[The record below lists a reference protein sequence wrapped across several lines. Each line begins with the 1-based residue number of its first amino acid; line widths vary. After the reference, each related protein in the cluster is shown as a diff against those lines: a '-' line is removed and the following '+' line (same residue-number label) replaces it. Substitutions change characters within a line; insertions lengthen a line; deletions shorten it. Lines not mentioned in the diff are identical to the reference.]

1 MTVSRTLW
9 QNVQQYIWLVGG
21 IVCLFLAF
29 IFWVMT
35 DSKKLVEVEKA
46 ADADA
51 PVQIQPEKVATTANL
66 GALADEVRPLD
77 LTTRTVASGQ
87 HEAEFRGT
95 KFINENKKQWTL
107 ELFRAS
113 DEDIIKNFLKNRP
126 ERNKFIYFRLS
137 GDKQSEQY
145 VLTYGVFKRSEDAIQ
160 QLTQLNL
167 DLPESVK
174 PHPQQF
180 STYAPLVNDLGADEM
195 KGGMS
200 QTYEVRLRPA
210 ALPKIDESLLIG
222 SGVGGTV
229 NTQPK
234 VASPTTNST
243 TRTTII
249 RRDAEGNVV
258 DVHQSNSG
266 AADAA
271 KKAQQNRTTEVST
284 KNATNEGTRGN

>member
-21 IVCLFLAF
+21 IVCLLLAF

-35 DSKKLVEVEKA
+35 DSKKLVEVEKS
-46 ADADA
+46 ADSDA

-167 DLPESVK
+167 DLPESIK
-174 PHPQQF
+174 PQPQQF

-195 KGGMS
+195 KGGIS

-210 ALPKIDESLLIG
+210 ALPKIDQSLLIG
-222 SGVGGTV
+222 GGVA
-229 NTQPK
+229 TQPK
-234 VASPTTNST
+234 VAAPATNST

-258 DVHQSNSG
+258 DVHQSNS
-266 AADAA
+266 AVDMA
-271 KKAQQNRTTEVST
+271 KKTQQNRTIEPSV

>member
-46 ADADA
+46 ADSDT

-113 DEDIIKNFLKNRP
+113 DEDIVKNFLKNRND
-126 ERNKFIYFRLS
+126 RNKFIYFRLS
-137 GDKQSEQY
+137 GEKQSEQY

-167 DLPESVK
+167 DLPESIK
-174 PHPQQF
+174 PQPQQF

-195 KGGMS
+195 KGGIS

-222 SGVGGTV
+222 TGVGGAV
-229 NTQPK
+229 NTSPK
-234 VASPTTNST
+234 VTAPSTNST

-258 DVHQSNSG
+258 DVHQSNS

-271 KKAQQNRTTEVST
+271 KRVQQNRTTEPST

>member
-21 IVCLFLAF
+21 IVCLLLAF

-35 DSKKLVEVEKA
+35 DSKKLVEVEKS
-46 ADADA
+46 ADSDA

-167 DLPESVK
+167 DLPESIK
-174 PHPQQF
+174 PQPQQF

-195 KGGMS
+195 KGGIS

-222 SGVGGTV
+222 GGVA
-229 NTQPK
+229 TQPK
-234 VASPTTNST
+234 SNGLQQQILQLVQRLFVEMLRGMLWMYISL
-243 TRTTII
+243 I
-249 RRDAEGNVV
+249 RQLMWLKR
-258 DVHQSNSG
+258 
-266 AADAA
+266 
-271 KKAQQNRTTEVST
+271 AQQNRTTEPT
-284 KNATNEGTRGN
+284 AKKCNK

>member
-46 ADADA
+46 ADSDA

-167 DLPESVK
+167 DLPESIK
-174 PHPQQF
+174 PQPQQF

-222 SGVGGTV
+222 TGVSGAA

-234 VASPTTNST
+234 VAAPATNST

-258 DVHQSNSG
+258 DVHQSNS
-266 AADAA
+266 AVDVL
-271 KKAQQNRTTEVST
+271 KKAQQNRTTEPTV

>member
-21 IVCLFLAF
+21 IVCLLLAF

-35 DSKKLVEVEKA
+35 DSKKLVEVEKS
-46 ADADA
+46 ADSDA

-167 DLPESVK
+167 DLPESIK
-174 PHPQQF
+174 PQPQQF

-195 KGGMS
+195 KGGIS

-222 SGVGGTV
+222 SGVA
-229 NTQPK
+229 TQPK
-234 VASPTTNST
+234 VVAPATNST

-258 DVHQSNSG
+258 DVHQSNS
-266 AADAA
+266 AVDVA
-271 KKAQQNRTTEVST
+271 KKAQQNRITEPTV

>member
-21 IVCLFLAF
+21 IVCLLLAF

-35 DSKKLVEVEKA
+35 DSKKLVEVEKS
-46 ADADA
+46 ADSDA

-167 DLPESVK
+167 DLPESIK
-174 PHPQQF
+174 PQPQQF
-180 STYAPLVNDLGADEM
+180 STYAQLVNDLGADEM
-195 KGGMS
+195 KGGIS

-222 SGVGGTV
+222 GGVA
-229 NTQPK
+229 TQPK
-234 VASPTTNST
+234 VVAPATNST

-258 DVHQSNSG
+258 DVHQSNS
-266 AADAA
+266 AVDVA
-271 KKAQQNRTTEVST
+271 KKAQQNRTTEPSV

>member
-21 IVCLFLAF
+21 IVCLLLAF

-35 DSKKLVEVEKA
+35 DSKKLVEVEKS
-46 ADADA
+46 ADSDA

-167 DLPESVK
+167 DLPESIK
-174 PHPQQF
+174 PQPQQF

-195 KGGMS
+195 KGGIS

-222 SGVGGTV
+222 GGVA
-229 NTQPK
+229 TQPK
-234 VASPTTNST
+234 VAAPATNST

-258 DVHQSNSG
+258 DVHQSNS
-266 AADAA
+266 AVDVA
-271 KKAQQNRTTEVST
+271 KKAQQNRTTEPLV

>member
-29 IFWVMT
+29 LFWVMT

-46 ADADA
+46 ADSEA

-113 DEDIIKNFLKNRP
+113 DEDIIKNFLKNRSD
-126 ERNKFIYFRLS
+126 RNKFIYFRLS
-137 GDKQSEQY
+137 GEKQSEQY

-167 DLPESVK
+167 DLPESIK
-174 PHPQQF
+174 PQPQQF
-180 STYAPLVNDLGADEM
+180 STYVPLVNDLGADEM
-195 KGGMS
+195 KGGIS

-210 ALPKIDESLLIG
+210 ALPKIDESLLMG
-222 SGVGGTV
+222 AGVNGAIS
-229 NTQPK
+229 TQPK
-234 VASPTTNST
+234 VTAPATNST

-258 DVHQSNSG
+258 DVHQSNS
-266 AADAA
+266 ADAS
-271 KKAQQNRTTEVST
+271 KRAQQNRETEAPP

>member
-271 KKAQQNRTTEVST
+271 KKAQQNRTTEAST

>member
-21 IVCLFLAF
+21 IVCLLLAF

-35 DSKKLVEVEKA
+35 DSKKLVEVEKS
-46 ADADA
+46 ADSDA

-167 DLPESVK
+167 DLPESIK
-174 PHPQQF
+174 PQPQQF

-195 KGGMS
+195 KGGIS

-222 SGVGGTV
+222 GGVA
-229 NTQPK
+229 TQPK
-234 VASPTTNST
+234 VVTPATNST
-243 TRTTII
+243 THTTII

-258 DVHQSNSG
+258 DVHQSNS
-266 AADAA
+266 AVDVV
-271 KKAQQNRTTEVST
+271 KKAQQNRTTEPT
-284 KNATNEGTRGN
+284 AKNATNEGTRGN

>member
-21 IVCLFLAF
+21 IVCLLLAF

-35 DSKKLVEVEKA
+35 DSKKLVEVEKS
-46 ADADA
+46 ADSDA

-167 DLPESVK
+167 DLPESIK
-174 PHPQQF
+174 PQPQQF

-195 KGGMS
+195 KGGIS

-222 SGVGGTV
+222 GGVA
-229 NTQPK
+229 TQPK
-234 VASPTTNST
+234 VAAPATNST

-258 DVHQSNSG
+258 DVHQSNS
-266 AADAA
+266 AVDVA
-271 KKAQQNRTTEVST
+271 KKAQQNRITEPTV

>member
-21 IVCLFLAF
+21 IVCLLLAF

-35 DSKKLVEVEKA
+35 DSKKLVEVEES
-46 ADADA
+46 ADSDA

-167 DLPESVK
+167 DLPESIK
-174 PHPQQF
+174 PQPQQF

-195 KGGMS
+195 KGGIS

-222 SGVGGTV
+222 GGVA
-229 NTQPK
+229 TQPK
-234 VASPTTNST
+234 VVAPATNST

-258 DVHQSNSG
+258 DVHQSNS
-266 AADAA
+266 AVDVA
-271 KKAQQNRTTEVST
+271 KKAQQNRITEPTV

>member
-21 IVCLFLAF
+21 IVCLLLAF

-35 DSKKLVEVEKA
+35 DSKKLVEVEKS
-46 ADADA
+46 ADSDA

-167 DLPESVK
+167 DLPESIK
-174 PHPQQF
+174 PQPQQF

-195 KGGMS
+195 KGGIS

-222 SGVGGTV
+222 SGVA
-229 NTQPK
+229 TQPK
-234 VASPTTNST
+234 VTAPATNST

-258 DVHQSNSG
+258 DVHQSNS
-266 AADAA
+266 AVDVA
-271 KKAQQNRTTEVST
+271 KKTQQNRTTEPLV

>member
-46 ADADA
+46 ADSDA

-77 LTTRTVASGQ
+77 LTTRTVVSGQ

-113 DEDIIKNFLKNRP
+113 DEDIIKNFLKNRSD
-126 ERNKFIYFRLS
+126 RNKFIYFRLS
-137 GDKQSEQY
+137 GEKQSEQY

-167 DLPESVK
+167 NLPESIK
-174 PHPQQF
+174 PQPQQF
-180 STYAPLVNDLGADEM
+180 STYVPLVNDLGADEM
-195 KGGMS
+195 KGGIS

-210 ALPKIDESLLIG
+210 ALPKIDESLLMG
-222 SGVGGTV
+222 AGVNSAI

-234 VASPTTNST
+234 VAAPSTNST

-258 DVHQSNSG
+258 DVHQSNS
-266 AADAA
+266 AVDTA
-271 KKAQQNRTTEVST
+271 KKAQQNRAIEVPP

>member
-21 IVCLFLAF
+21 IVCLLLAF

-35 DSKKLVEVEKA
+35 DSKKLVEVEKS
-46 ADADA
+46 ADSDA

-167 DLPESVK
+167 DLPESIK
-174 PHPQQF
+174 PQPQQF

-195 KGGMS
+195 KGGIS

-222 SGVGGTV
+222 GGVA
-229 NTQPK
+229 TQPK
-234 VASPTTNST
+234 VAAPATNST

-258 DVHQSNSG
+258 DVHQSNS
-266 AADAA
+266 AVDVA
-271 KKAQQNRTTEVST
+271 KKAQQNRTTEPSV
-284 KNATNEGTRGN
+284 KNATNEGTSGN

>member
-21 IVCLFLAF
+21 IVCLLLAF

-35 DSKKLVEVEKA
+35 DSKKLVEVEKS
-46 ADADA
+46 ADSDA

-167 DLPESVK
+167 DLPESIK
-174 PHPQQF
+174 PQPQQF

-195 KGGMS
+195 KGGIS

-210 ALPKIDESLLIG
+210 ALPKIDESLLLG
-222 SGVGGTV
+222 GGVA
-229 NTQPK
+229 TQPK
-234 VASPTTNST
+234 VTAPATNST

-258 DVHQSNSG
+258 DVHQYNS
-266 AADAA
+266 AVDVA
-271 KKAQQNRTTEVST
+271 KKAQQNRTTEPT
-284 KNATNEGTRGN
+284 AKNATNEGTRGN

>member
-21 IVCLFLAF
+21 IVCLLLAF

-35 DSKKLVEVEKA
+35 DSKKLVEVEKS
-46 ADADA
+46 ADSDA

-167 DLPESVK
+167 DLPESIK
-174 PHPQQF
+174 PQPQQF
-180 STYAPLVNDLGADEM
+180 STYAALVNDLGADEM
-195 KGGMS
+195 KGGIS

-222 SGVGGTV
+222 GGVA
-229 NTQPK
+229 TQPK
-234 VASPTTNST
+234 VAAPATNST

-258 DVHQSNSG
+258 DVHQSNS
-266 AADAA
+266 AVDVA
-271 KKAQQNRTTEVST
+271 KKAQQNRTTEPTV

>member
-46 ADADA
+46 ADSDA

-160 QLTQLNL
+160 QLSQLNL
-167 DLPESVK
+167 DLPESIK
-174 PHPQQF
+174 PQPQQF

-222 SGVGGTV
+222 TGVSGAA
-229 NTQPK
+229 NIQPK
-234 VASPTTNST
+234 VAAPATNST

-258 DVHQSNSG
+258 DVHQSNS
-266 AADAA
+266 AVDVP
-271 KKAQQNRTTEVST
+271 KKAQQNRITEPTV
-284 KNATNEGTRGN
+284 KNATNEGARGN

>member
-21 IVCLFLAF
+21 IVCLLLAF

-35 DSKKLVEVEKA
+35 DSKKLVEVEKS
-46 ADADA
+46 ADSDA

-167 DLPESVK
+167 DLPESIK
-174 PHPQQF
+174 PQPQQF

-195 KGGMS
+195 KGGIS

-222 SGVGGTV
+222 GGVA
-229 NTQPK
+229 TQPK
-234 VASPTTNST
+234 VTAPATNST

-258 DVHQSNSG
+258 DVHQSNS
-266 AADAA
+266 AVDVA
-271 KKAQQNRTTEVST
+271 KKAQQNRTTEPT
-284 KNATNEGTRGN
+284 AKNATNEGTRGN

>member
-21 IVCLFLAF
+21 IVCLLLAF

-35 DSKKLVEVEKA
+35 DSKKLVEVEKS
-46 ADADA
+46 ADSDA

-167 DLPESVK
+167 DLPESIK
-174 PHPQQF
+174 PQPQQF

-195 KGGMS
+195 KGGIS

-222 SGVGGTV
+222 GGVA
-229 NTQPK
+229 TQPK
-234 VASPTTNST
+234 VAAPATNST

-258 DVHQSNSG
+258 DVHQSNS
-266 AADAA
+266 AVDVA
-271 KKAQQNRTTEVST
+271 KKTQQNRTTEPT
-284 KNATNEGTRGN
+284 AKNATNEGTRGN

>member
-21 IVCLFLAF
+21 IVCLLLAF

-35 DSKKLVEVEKA
+35 DSKKLVEVEKS
-46 ADADA
+46 ADSDA

-167 DLPESVK
+167 DLPESIK
-174 PHPQQF
+174 PQPQQF

-195 KGGMS
+195 KGGIS

-222 SGVGGTV
+222 GGVA
-229 NTQPK
+229 TQPK
-234 VASPTTNST
+234 VVAPATNST

-258 DVHQSNSG
+258 DVHQSNS
-266 AADAA
+266 AVDVA
-271 KKAQQNRTTEVST
+271 KKAQQNRITEPT
-284 KNATNEGTRGN
+284 AKNATNEGTRGN

>member
-21 IVCLFLAF
+21 IVCLLLAF

-35 DSKKLVEVEKA
+35 ESKKLVEVEKS
-46 ADADA
+46 ADSDA

-167 DLPESVK
+167 DLPESIK
-174 PHPQQF
+174 PQPQQF

-195 KGGMS
+195 KGGIS

-222 SGVGGTV
+222 GGVA
-229 NTQPK
+229 TQPK
-234 VASPTTNST
+234 VTAPATNST

-258 DVHQSNSG
+258 DVHQSNS
-266 AADAA
+266 AVDVA
-271 KKAQQNRTTEVST
+271 KKAQQNRTTEPT
-284 KNATNEGTRGN
+284 AKNATNEGTRGN

>member
-46 ADADA
+46 ADSDT

-113 DEDIIKNFLKNRP
+113 DEDIVKNFLKNRND
-126 ERNKFIYFRLS
+126 RNKFIYFRLS
-137 GDKQSEQY
+137 GEKQSEQY

-167 DLPESVK
+167 DLPESIK
-174 PHPQQF
+174 PQPQQF

-195 KGGMS
+195 KGGIS

-222 SGVGGTV
+222 TGVGGTV
-229 NTQPK
+229 NIQPK
-234 VASPTTNST
+234 VAAPATNST

-258 DVHQSNSG
+258 DVHQSNS
-266 AADAA
+266 AADAV
-271 KKAQQNRTTEVST
+271 KKVQQNRATEAST

>member
-29 IFWVMT
+29 LFWVMT
-35 DSKKLVEVEKA
+35 DSKKLVEVEKS
-46 ADADA
+46 ADSDA

-113 DEDIIKNFLKNRP
+113 DEDIVKNFLKNRSD
-126 ERNKFIYFRLS
+126 RNKFIYFRLS

-167 DLPESVK
+167 DLPESIK
-174 PHPQQF
+174 PQPQQF
-180 STYAPLVNDLGADEM
+180 STYLPLVNDLGADEM
-195 KGGMS
+195 KGGIS

-210 ALPKIDESLLIG
+210 ALPKIDESLLMG
-222 SGVGGTV
+222 AGVNGAIS
-229 NTQPK
+229 TQPK
-234 VASPTTNST
+234 VTAPATNST

-258 DVHQSNSG
+258 DVHQSNS
-266 AADAA
+266 AADPA
-271 KKAQQNRTTEVST
+271 KKAQQNRATEALP

>member
-21 IVCLFLAF
+21 IVCLLLAF

-35 DSKKLVEVEKA
+35 DSKKLVEVEKS
-46 ADADA
+46 ADSDA

-167 DLPESVK
+167 DLPESIK
-174 PHPQQF
+174 PQPQQF

-195 KGGMS
+195 KGGIS

-210 ALPKIDESLLIG
+210 ALPKMDESLLIG
-222 SGVGGTV
+222 GGVA
-229 NTQPK
+229 TQPK
-234 VASPTTNST
+234 VAAPATNST

-258 DVHQSNSG
+258 DVHQSNS
-266 AADAA
+266 AVDVA
-271 KKAQQNRTTEVST
+271 KKAQQNRITEPTV

>member
-21 IVCLFLAF
+21 IVCLLLAF
-29 IFWVMT
+29 IFWIMT
-35 DSKKLVEVEKA
+35 DSKKLVEVEKS
-46 ADADA
+46 ADSDA

-167 DLPESVK
+167 DLPESIK
-174 PHPQQF
+174 PQPQQF

-195 KGGMS
+195 KGGIS

-222 SGVGGTV
+222 GGVA
-229 NTQPK
+229 TQPK
-234 VASPTTNST
+234 VAAPATNST

-258 DVHQSNSG
+258 DVHQSNS
-266 AADAA
+266 AVDVA
-271 KKAQQNRTTEVST
+271 KKAQQNRITEPTV